1 MNFATAMKTSA
12 QSKLTEN
19 GAYAYKTTNQSGLL
33 DLFAQIGA
41 LRSRDESEIT
51 MKFAKAFANDPLLAT
66 KMMFYAG
73 NIRGGLGERRTF
85 RTCLK
90 WMALNHADIVRKNM
104 ELIPVFN
111 RYDSLFTLVGT
122 PCEQDMWAYVNKT
135 LCFDMMS
142 VKESQKSGKKPM
154 ISLLAKWMPSE
165 NASSNETRKMAMK
178 AMKAMSMT
186 PRNYRKMLTVL
197 RKHLKVVESLM
208 SSGKWDEISYAGVP
222 SYAMHNYAKAFGR
235 HDYERFSAYIQALNK
250 GETKVNASVLYPYDL
265 IQEYLSG
272 GYYSRIN
279 MDPIVEAQWKALPNY
294 VTGENN
300 YVVMAD
306 VSGSMMAA
314 NGRPMATS
322 IGLAIYFAQR
332 NKGAYHN
339 QYMTF
344 TGDPHFVEIAENAS
358 LAECVYQVKHTDVG
372 YNTNLEKAFHHILNT
387 AVMNHVKPHDM
398 PKALLVVSDMEI
410 DRYMRPGANWDFIQT
425 MKAKF
430 EAKGYALPKIV
441 LWNVE
446 ARKDTFL
453 SQSDDVI
460 FVSGQ
465 SVSTFKNL
473 CGTLDGKTAWDF
485 MLEVLND
492 KMYDVVTI

>member
-41 LRSRDESEIT
+41 LRSRDESEIA

-90 WMALNHADIVRKNM
+90 WMALNHADIVRKNI
-104 ELIPVFN
+104 ELIPAFN

-135 LCFDMMS
+135 LCSDMMS
-142 VKESQKSGKKPM
+142 VKKSQKSGKKPM

-235 HDYERFSAYIQALNK
+235 HDYERFNAYIQALNK

-265 IQEYLSG
+265 IHKYTG
-272 GYYSRIN
+272 GSYYGRVGAV
-279 MDPIVEAQWKALPNY
+279 DPIIEAQWKALPNY
-294 VTGENN
+294 VQGENN
-300 YVVMAD
+300 FVVMAD
-306 VSGSMMAA
+306 VSGSMY
-314 NGRPMATS
+314 GRPIES
-322 IGLAIYFAQR
+322 SVGLAIYFAER

-339 QYMTF
+339 MYMTF
-344 TGDPHFVEIAENAS
+344 TGSPHFISLNEGAT
-358 LAECVYQVKHTDVG
+358 LAEKVTQVMRTDVG
-372 YNTNLEKAFHHILNT
+372 YNTNLEAAFNAILQT
-387 AVMNHVKPHDM
+387 AINNRVPNEEM
-398 PKALLVVSDMEI
+398 PKALVVISDMEI
-410 DRYMRPGANWDFIQT
+410 DRYMRPGRHWDFIQT

-430 EAKGYALPKIV
+430 ARYGYELPKIV

-446 ARKDTFL
+446 ARNDTFL
-453 SQSDDVI
+453 SQSEDVI